1 KAVWALVE
9 ELLPGTL
16 WVAPSLAATK
26 ITWYDAVRKCIE
38 LTHAAIEVSAT
49 VKADMTAK
57 GYTASASDSNCI
69 AYQDTYAPG
78 RKKVYR
84 LLTDAEWMECYNTGK
99 LNSHSQR
106 EWVGD
111 AYDSSNR
118 VMRHYD
124 YLNSANQYYAYAPP
138 ANSSTSNG
146 GGVTGNIGF
155 RLARIV

>member
-38 LTHAAIEVSAT
+38 LTHAATDVLAS
-49 VKADMTAK
+49 VKTDMTAK
-57 GYTASASDSNCI
+57 GYTATASDSNCI

-84 LLTDAEWMECYNTGK
+84 LLTEAEWIDCYNTGR
-99 LNSHSQR
+99 LNSHSQY

-111 AYDSSNR
+111 AYGSSNR
-118 VMRHYD
+118 VLRRYD
-124 YLNSANQYYAYAPP
+124 SPSSQANDSPSKDYYY
-138 ANSSTSNG
+138 G
-146 GGVTGNIGF
+146 GDGNYYGYGF